1 MIYDISNKT
10 LINLKPLRIRFDEI
24 DGFNRILNG
33 TRDLPWFGSE
43 KYVAIYN
50 RIRYILSQKSGITF
64 VFSHSY
70 ATLKVD
76 SNDFLP
82 TEKRLTFR
90 NVIILWSQFLTKI
103 RITTTLI

>member
-1 MIYDISNKT
+1 MIYDISNNT

-24 DGFNRILNG
+24 DGFNRVLNG
-33 TRDLPWFGSE
+33 TRYLPWIGSE

-70 ATLKVD
+70 ARLKVD

-82 TEKRLTFR
+82 KEKKVDF
-90 NVIILWSQFLTKI
+90 S
-103 RITTTLI
+103 